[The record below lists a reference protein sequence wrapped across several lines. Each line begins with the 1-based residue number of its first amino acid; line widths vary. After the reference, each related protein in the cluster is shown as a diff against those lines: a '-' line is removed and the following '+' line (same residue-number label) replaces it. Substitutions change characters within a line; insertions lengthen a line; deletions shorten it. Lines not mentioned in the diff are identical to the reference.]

1 MFRKDKESEME
12 KLQKKQAAKPVKPL
26 KLHKETLLDLEESKL
41 HFVMGGEGS
50 RGVATFSCC
59 QWH

>member
-1 MFRKDKESEME
+1 ME
-12 KLQKKQAAKPVKPL
+12 KLQKKQAAKPKPL
-26 KLHKETLLDLEESKL
+26 KLNKETLFALEESKL

>member
-1 MFRKDKESEME
+1 ME
-12 KLQKKQAAKPVKPL
+12 KLEKKQSRKLAKQL
-26 KLHKETLLDLEESKL
+26 KLNKETLFALEESKL